1 VLEVASATRIRTPHH
16 AALPFALMDTMT
28 RPVPRPLLG
37 VIAATVV
44 AVAIAIGP
52 GAALADPLDAASD
65 SLVMAVG
72 EHERRPIAPTQ
83 RDQLGLVLYGFM
95 AFIVLA
101 GGATLRRQLKGE
113 RPQSDGEFRWR

>member
-1 VLEVASATRIRTPHH
+1 
-16 AALPFALMDTMT
+16 MDTMP
-28 RPVPRPLLG
+28 RPAHRPLL
-37 VIAATVV
+37 VVLAAALV
-44 AVAIAIGP
+44 AAALTIGP
-52 GAALADPLDAASD
+52 AEALADPLEGPTGTVA
-65 SLVMAVG
+65 LAVG

-95 AFIVLA
+95 AFLVLA